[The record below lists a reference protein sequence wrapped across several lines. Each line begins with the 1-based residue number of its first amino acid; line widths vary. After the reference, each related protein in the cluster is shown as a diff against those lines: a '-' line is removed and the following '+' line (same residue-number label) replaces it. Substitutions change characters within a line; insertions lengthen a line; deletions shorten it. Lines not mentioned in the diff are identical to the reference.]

1 MYDICIVGKWIV
13 GNFLINR
20 LNDYWLKIC
29 IISSD
34 KNQYYNNNDFY
45 NIYDYIDNLS
55 IWNKK
60 ATWNITF
67 PLTHEIKKLWF
78 NVKDF
83 NKFKNNIISELWW
96 INFRNYNHNN
106 ISLLYS
112 IFNDDLFP
120 NKEYF
125 ITARNRIIEKEI
137 FDRNEFDNYW
147 QGNKTFLEE
156 KEDNNEFI
164 KWDVIKINEK
174 VDFSEV
180 FYKCKNELKV
190 IKTKKIILACHTP
203 SIINILLNSKDYIKD
218 KIDFNLIGKW
228 FMEHP
233 QLSFW
238 ILIDDNKWSIK
249 RNIPT
254 TQIYNDIYIDWTDIK
269 YRVEYHTAPPIKD
282 KIYRYVKER
291 DWIIY
296 FQKQFLRLSILM
308 EQKPSLKNSLNMTNW
323 LLQTNSYFKEEVIKT
338 TNIVKK
344 DFLERIKKVNWIK
357 LLYDDSWIWFSWH
370 LMGWLQFLSNDKPY
384 QIWELTNTYI
394 ASSSI
399 FKVWWLFNPTFTIL
413 YIADLIVRDILLD
426 FNI

>member
-1 MYDICIVGKWIV
+1 
-13 GNFLINR
+13 
-20 LNDYWLKIC
+20 
-29 IISSD
+29 
-34 KNQYYNNNDFY
+34 
-45 NIYDYIDNLS
+45 
-55 IWNKK
+55 
-60 ATWNITF
+60 
-67 PLTHEIKKLWF
+67 
-78 NVKDF
+78 
-83 NKFKNNIISELWW
+83 
-96 INFRNYNHNN
+96 
-106 ISLLYS
+106 
-112 IFNDDLFP
+112 
-120 NKEYF
+120 
-125 ITARNRIIEKEI
+125 
-137 FDRNEFDNYW
+137 
-147 QGNKTFLEE
+147 
-156 KEDNNEFI
+156 
-164 KWDVIKINEK
+164 
-174 VDFSEV
+174 
-180 FYKCKNELKV
+180 
-190 IKTKKIILACHTP
+190 
-203 SIINILLNSKDYIKD
+203 
-218 KIDFNLIGKW
+218 
-228 FMEHP
+228 MEHP

-238 ILIDDNKWSIK
+238 VLIDDNKWSIK

-323 LLQTNSYFKEEVIKT
+323 LLQTNSYFKEEVIET

-413 YIADLIVRDILLD
+413 
-426 FNI
+426 